1 MKKAVT
7 LAPNVVDFDSE
18 RAAEEAAKTLPDFS
32 EDETALA
39 FADRHHEFLR
49 FDHSTGK
56 WYVYNSGRWQRDPKQ
71 MALHYAWT
79 FGRLLAEDRRVPN
92 RVRLR
97 SLKFAQNV
105 DRLARTDP
113 RMAVTSDIWDADLDL
128 LGTPNTVINLV
139 TGEEVEPHP
148 DLYITRAVAVDP
160 NIATDCINW
169 LRFLNDITGKDEAF
183 KRFLQQWA
191 AYCLSGRTDQQK
203 LLFITGAGGTGKSTF
218 ITMLLKMLADY
229 ATSADMSTFTDG
241 GFEQHPQQ
249 FARLSGMRLVTA
261 SETEEGRHWK
271 ENRIK
276 QLSGGDLVTAHFM
289 RENDFTY
296 RPQFKLAF
304 IGNNTPLL
312 HNVDTAIQR
321 RMIIVPFLHRPDEP
335 DPRLEAKLTEE
346 MPGILRWALNG
357 YADLCTHGLVIPK
370 VIGAATSTTIRTYL
384 ANGSPNAAISSWATR
399 RCRNR
404 TPTCSG
410 HGAASRSR
418 KAPSRATSGPSMID
432 FDALSLSRSRSN
444 I

>member
-7 LAPNVVDFDSE
+7 SAPNVVDFDTE

-71 MALHYAWT
+71 MALHYART
-79 FGRLLAEDRRVPN
+79 FGRLLAEDRRFPN
-92 RVRLR
+92 SVRLR

-160 NIATDCINW
+160 NIATNCINW

-191 AYCLSGRTDQQK
+191 AYCLSRRTDQQK
-203 LLFITGAGGTGKSTF
+203 LLFITGAGGTGKSSSSPCCSRCWP
-218 ITMLLKMLADY
+218 TMPRPPTCRPSPMEVSSSIRSSSRGCRACAWSLPAKPRKAVI
-229 ATSADMSTFTDG
+229 G
-241 GFEQHPQQ
+241 K
-249 FARLSGMRLVTA
+249 RTA
-261 SETEEGRHWK
+261 SS
-271 ENRIK
+271 N
-276 QLSGGDLVTAHFM
+276 SA
-289 RENDFTY
+289 
-296 RPQFKLAF
+296 
-304 IGNNTPLL
+304 
-312 HNVDTAIQR
+312 
-321 RMIIVPFLHRPDEP
+321 
-335 DPRLEAKLTEE
+335 
-346 MPGILRWALNG
+346 
-357 YADLCTHGLVIPK
+357 
-370 VIGAATSTTIRTYL
+370 AAT
-384 ANGSPNAAISSWATR
+384 W
-399 RCRNR
+399 
-404 TPTCSG
+404 
-410 HGAASRSR
+410 
-418 KAPSRATSGPSMID
+418 
-432 FDALSLSRSRSN
+432 
-444 I
+444 